1 MMEVCF
7 NSGPTERTRQK
18 EWRLIVFKPN
28 GIPIHSLAQLM
39 PMNDSF
45 FVRLYLYL
53 YVDSFFRFDAK
64 HVQETKSQITFPEM
78 THNESH
84 NEERIVVSGCVCVC
98 VRRKPDPKM

>member
-18 EWRLIVFKPN
+18 RMEIDCVQAQRNSNSFFGTAHADERLF
-28 GIPIHSLAQLM
+28 
-39 PMNDSF
+39 F
-45 FVRLYLYL
+45 FVRLYL

-84 NEERIVVSGCVCVC
+84 NEERIDVSGCVCVC